1 MNKLELKQF
10 EDKHIE
16 EIAMIEVAK
25 AILEQKGEVMN
36 FNDILEEVSKF
47 LKISEKELER
57 RMPQFYTDINVDG
70 EFISLGENSW
80 GLRTWYPVDSIN
92 EVLTHE
98 NDETDII
105 PSISPD
111 GFDDY
116 EDVALEEEFKEEL
129 EEDEDADVKSADG
142 DAYADVD
149 GDGTVENLDDYQDD
163 MDDLDSDGLDDA
175 ELDDLAIVD
184 DEDLEDKD
192 LDDEDF

>member
-10 EDKHIE
+10 EDKHID
-16 EIAMIEVAK
+16 EIAMIDVAK
-25 AILEQKGEVMN
+25 AILEQKGEVMT
-36 FNDILEEVSKF
+36 FTDILEEVSKF
-47 LKISEKELER
+47 LKISKKDLER

-98 NDETDII
+98 NDELDII

-129 EEDEDADVKSADG
+129 EEDEDAEVAEG
-142 DAYADVD
+142 DTYADVD

-175 ELDDLAIVD
+175 ELDNLAIVD
-184 DEDLEDKD
+184 EDDLEDED

>member
-10 EDKHIE
+10 EDKHID
-16 EIAMIEVAK
+16 EIAMIDVAK
-25 AILEQKGEVMN
+25 AILEQKGEVMT
-36 FNDILEEVSKF
+36 FTDILEEVSKF
-47 LKISEKELER
+47 LKISKKELER

-98 NDETDII
+98 NDELDII

-129 EEDEDADVKSADG
+129 EEDEDAEVAEG
-142 DAYADVD
+142 DTYADVD

-175 ELDDLAIVD
+175 ELDNLAIVD
-184 DEDLEDKD
+184 EDDLEDED

>member
-10 EDKHIE
+10 EDKHID

-25 AILEQKGEVMN
+25 AVLEHKGEVMT
-36 FNDILEEVSKF
+36 FADILEEVSKF
-47 LKISEKELER
+47 LKISKKELER
-57 RMPQFYTDINVDG
+57 RTPQFYTDINVDG

-80 GLRTWYPVDSIN
+80 GLRTWYPVDSID

-129 EEDEDADVKSADG
+129 EEDEDITADVADS
-142 DAYADVD
+142 DTYADID

-163 MDDLDSDGLDDA
+163 MNDLDADGLDDA

-184 DEDLEDKD
+184 EEDLEEEEI
-192 LDDEDF
+192 DDEDF

>member
-10 EDKHIE
+10 EDKHID
-16 EIAMIEVAK
+16 EIAMIDVAK
-25 AILEQKGEVMN
+25 AILEQKGEVMT
-36 FNDILEEVSKF
+36 FTDILEEVSKF
-47 LKISEKELER
+47 LKISKKELER

-98 NDETDII
+98 NDELDII

-129 EEDEDADVKSADG
+129 EEDEDAEDAEG
-142 DAYADVD
+142 DTYADVD

-163 MDDLDSDGLDDA
+163 MGDLDSDGLDDA
-175 ELDDLAIVD
+175 ELDNLAIVD
-184 DEDLEDKD
+184 EDELEDED

>member
-10 EDKHIE
+10 EDKHID

-25 AILEQKGEVMN
+25 AVLEHKGEVMT
-36 FNDILEEVSKF
+36 FADILDEVSKF
-47 LKISEKELER
+47 LKISKKELER
-57 RMPQFYTDINVDG
+57 RTPQFYTDINVDG

-80 GLRTWYPVDSIN
+80 GLRTWYPVDSID

-98 NDETDII
+98 NDEIDII

-129 EEDEDADVKSADG
+129 EEDEDVNADVADSDTYADIDG
-142 DAYADVD
+142 DVS
-149 GDGTVENLDDYQDD
+149 VENLDDYQDD
-163 MDDLDSDGLDDA
+163 MDDLEADGLEDA

-184 DEDLEDKD
+184 DEDLEEEEI
-192 LDDEDF
+192 DDEDF

>member
-10 EDKHIE
+10 EDKHID
-16 EIAMIEVAK
+16 EIAMIDVAK
-25 AILEQKGEVMN
+25 AVLEQKGEVMT
-36 FNDILEEVSKF
+36 FADILEDVSKF
-47 LKISEKELER
+47 LKISDKDLER
-57 RMPQFYTDINVDG
+57 RVPQFYTDINVDG

-98 NDETDII
+98 NDEIDII

-129 EEDEDADVKSADG
+129 DDDEKVDVAEG
-142 DAYADVD
+142 DTYADVD

-184 DEDLEDKD
+184 DEDLEEED
-192 LDDEDF
+192 LEDEDF

>member
-10 EDKHIE
+10 EDKHID

-25 AILEQKGEVMN
+25 AVLEHKGEVMT
-36 FNDILEEVSKF
+36 FADILDEVSKF
-47 LKISEKELER
+47 LKISKKELER
-57 RMPQFYTDINVDG
+57 RTPQFYTDINVDG

-80 GLRTWYPVDSIN
+80 GLRTWYPVDSID

-98 NDETDII
+98 NDEIDII

-129 EEDEDADVKSADG
+129 EEDEDVNADVADS
-142 DAYADVD
+142 DTYADID

-163 MDDLDSDGLDDA
+163 MDDLEADGLEDA

-184 DEDLEDKD
+184 DEDLEEEEI
-192 LDDEDF
+192 DDEDF

>member
-1 MNKLELKQF
+1 MELKQF
-10 EDKHIE
+10 EDKHID
-16 EIAMIEVAK
+16 EIAMIDVAK
-25 AILEQKGEVMN
+25 AILEQKGEVMT
-36 FNDILEEVSKF
+36 FTDILEEVSKF
-47 LKISEKELER
+47 LKISKKELER

-98 NDETDII
+98 NDELDII

-129 EEDEDADVKSADG
+129 EENEDAEVAEG
-142 DAYADVD
+142 DTYADVD

-163 MDDLDSDGLDDA
+163 MGDLDSDGLDDA
-175 ELDDLAIVD
+175 ELDNLAIVD
-184 DEDLEDKD
+184 EDDLEDED